1 MKAGAK
7 TSMALALVLTAALIP
22 FIIIGSSLRLA
33 STDPPDEWRDYSTQ
47 MKASALVENE
57 KPAHLRFQKQ
67 GWARDETSLAA
78 NRYIPHDVERS
89 VLVQNNHERVT
100 MAEDTSV
107 LNRAFQWLLGNS
119 ESDSTSLQTPFD
131 GTESGNGIMFEVEA
145 TSGVIV
151 TSMDLI
157 VETTS
162 SRKISVYN
170 LAESFQGKEND
181 RGVWKRVFS
190 ASVTGAGKGQLTKLD
205 PSEFT
210 AVKIYP
216 ETASSFYVVME
227 SHDLLYT
234 VGKELNTV
242 VAKNS
247 QLLVR
252 VGKAIDLAF
261 GNVLGNR
268 AFNGVIY
275 YNESKANA
283 NDQIFADG
291 LASKIGQPLQLTTPL
306 DAGNYAYGIMFDV
319 IILNDMQIMSLD
331 INIPAG
337 KSIFVNVYTLTGTHL
352 NNEIDPNAWILICS
366 ASVTGLGKGVPSPL
380 QPDKFK
386 KLALRAGSRQAFYI
400 TVSEAVL
407 QYTDGSRVNR
417 VFVENHDMKILE
429 GTSVARP
436 FFGGAFSPRRFN
448 GAIHYQLVGDTA
460 ASDTAASTGREF
472 GGKTTAFAVSE
483 AMGQMSVLQ
492 LKMSGSSGSYGIM
505 FDIMVDNQ
513 IVIAGIDIH
522 TSVVDKT
529 FSAKVFTKEGS
540 HKGFELDVGDG
551 ISSSWKIAGET
562 EITGYGQGRFS
573 PLPDFQESVH
583 VGPGKTQA
591 FFVILKTSELR
602 YDTPDPALEGEEID
616 AYDQNLKVMRGTGVG
631 EGTKRFP
638 SRVVNG
644 AIRYY
649 PVIGLL
655 E

>member
-1 MKAGAK
+1 MKASAK
-7 TSMALALVLTAALIP
+7 TSMALALVLTAAFIP

-33 STDPPDEWRDYSTQ
+33 STNPPDEWRDYSTEKKQ
-47 MKASALVENE
+47 KKASGIVENE

-67 GWARDETSLAA
+67 DWAHDEASPTA
-78 NRYIPHDVERS
+78 NRYIPHDIERS
-89 VLVQNNHERVT
+89 VLVENNHERVT

-151 TSMDLI
+151 TSMDLN

-162 SRKISVYN
+162 SRMISVYN
-170 LAESFQGKEND
+170 LAGSFQGKEND

-190 ASVTGAGKGQLTKLD
+190 ASVTGAGRGQLTKLD
-205 PSEFT
+205 PSEFS

-216 ETASSFYVVME
+216 ESSSSFYVVME

-234 VGKELNTV
+234 VEKELNAV

-275 YNESKANA
+275 YNASKSNE
-283 NDQIFADG
+283 NDQVFADG
-291 LASKIGQPLQLTTPL
+291 LASPIGQPLQLTTPL

-331 INIPAG
+331 INIPEG
-337 KSIFVNVYTLTGTHL
+337 STVFVNVYTLTGTHR
-352 NNEIDPNAWILICS
+352 NNEIDPNAWILVFS
-366 ASVTGLGKGVPSPL
+366 ASVTGLGKGVASPL
-380 QPDKFK
+380 PADKFK

-400 TVSEAVL
+400 TASEAVL
-407 QYTDGSRVNR
+407 QYTNGSRINR
-417 VFVENHDMKILE
+417 VFIENHDMKILE

-436 FFGGAFSPRRFN
+436 FFGGVFAPRRFN
-448 GAIHYQLVGDTA
+448 GAIHYQLVGDPA
-460 ASDTAASTGREF
+460 ASMGREF
-472 GGKTTAFAVSE
+472 GGMTAADAVSE
-483 AMGQMSVLQ
+483 AMGQLSVLQ
-492 LKMSGSSGSYGIM
+492 LKMSGSSGSYGVM

-513 IVIAGIDIH
+513 IVVSGIDIH

-551 ISSSWKIAGET
+551 IRSSWKIVGES
-562 EITGYGQGRFS
+562 ELTGYGQGRFT
-573 PLPDFQESVH
+573 PLPDFQDPINI
-583 VGPGKTQA
+583 GPGKTQA

-631 EGTKRFP
+631 EGAQRFP

-655 E
+655 A